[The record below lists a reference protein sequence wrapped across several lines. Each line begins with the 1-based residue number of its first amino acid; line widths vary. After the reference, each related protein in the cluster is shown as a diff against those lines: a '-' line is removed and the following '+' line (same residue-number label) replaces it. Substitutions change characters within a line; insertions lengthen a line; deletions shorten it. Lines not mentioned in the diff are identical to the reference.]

1 MKNINYGVDEA
12 VDVQVENQ
20 HENKKT
26 TMKTTK
32 KTTKKTT
39 EKIYDIIKENPYIS
53 TKDISETIGNIT
65 ADGVRYHINK
75 LKKLGVLERVGA
87 DKGGYWK
94 IKS

>member
-20 HENKKT
+20 HEN
-26 TMKTTK
+26 K

-75 LKKLGVLERVGA
+75 LKKFGDLERVGA

>member
-1 MKNINYGVDEA
+1 MKLLKRLAVLKQDHFEFDDFDVMTTVLYG
-12 VDVQVENQ
+12 
-20 HENKKT
+20 HKRL
-26 TMKTTK
+26 
-32 KTTKKTT
+32 
-39 EKIYDIIKENPYIS
+39 YDIIKENPYIS

>member
-1 MKNINYGVDEA
+1 MIMKNINYGVDEA

-20 HENKKT
+20 HEN
-26 TMKTTK
+26 K

>member
-26 TMKTTK
+26 TK
-32 KTTKKTT
+32 KTI

-53 TKDISETIGNIT
+53 TKDISDTIGNIT

-75 LKKLGVLERVGA
+75 LKKLGVLERIGD
-87 DKGGYWK
+87 DKGGHWK
-94 IKS
+94 IKN

>member
-1 MKNINYGVDEA
+1 MTSFWLNPAHFWLNSVLVAYFL
-12 VDVQVENQ
+12 
-20 HENKKT
+20 
-26 TMKTTK
+26 
-32 KTTKKTT
+32 
-39 EKIYDIIKENPYIS
+39 YDIIKENPYIS